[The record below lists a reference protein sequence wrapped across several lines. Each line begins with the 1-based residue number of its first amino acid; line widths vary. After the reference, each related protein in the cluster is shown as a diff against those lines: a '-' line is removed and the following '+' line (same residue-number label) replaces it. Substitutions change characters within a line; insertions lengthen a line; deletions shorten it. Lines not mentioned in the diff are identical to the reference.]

1 VSTARAIPFE
11 SLMPDVAARLLGE
24 CNQRLSKPPKD
35 VRYGTNGSMAVN
47 FETGQWFDHENA
59 IGGGVIDLIVRM
71 TGRDRAEAMAWL
83 RSEGLVEESKPA
95 SPKPKIIATYDYTDE
110 SDALLFQV
118 CRFEPKTFRQR
129 RPDGKGGWIW
139 SLGETRRVLYR
150 LPELAIAILFEEM
163 IFVVEGERDVGTLRS
178 NKLTATCNP
187 GGAGKW
193 RAEYSESLRGADV
206 VIVPDN
212 DKAGH
217 EHAQQVA
224 AALHGIAKRVRVLDL
239 AEIWSGC
246 PDKGDVSDWF
256 ASGGTVDKL
265 RVAVEA
271 LPDWKP
277 SEDAAEDTT
286 SVANVAFVAW
296 PEMDGV
302 AYHGLAGDV
311 VKAFIP
317 HTESDPVAILLQ
329 FLIYF
334 GNAIGSGPYYQV
346 EAHRHRANLYAV
358 LVGKS
363 AKARKGTSGGRAQS
377 VFIDPAWLSRM
388 KSGLSSGEGFIN
400 EVRDE
405 RKEWNRKEAR
415 EEIVDPGVGDK
426 RLMVMEPE
434 FAGALRVMERH
445 GNNLSPHLRKAWD
458 GGILSTM
465 TKHSPITATGAH
477 ISIVGHIT
485 EDELRANLTRTDM
498 ASGLAN
504 RFLFACVKRSKYL
517 PFGGSLDE
525 ASVDELASRVAQ
537 AIERAKN
544 IGRVIMT
551 QQARE
556 DWARAYEA
564 LSAEQPGLLGAITAR
579 AEAQVI
585 RVALVYALLDC
596 PEHGAAQI
604 SAEHLAAALGV
615 WEYCEASAAHIF
627 GDAIGDPIADEIS
640 AALRQAG
647 GTGMTRTAIR
657 DLFGRHRSTDR
668 VGQALAL
675 LATRGRARMET
686 RTTSGRPSEVW
697 FLASP
702 LAT

>member
-1 VSTARAIPFE
+1 
-11 SLMPDVAARLLGE
+11 M
-24 CNQRLSKPPKD
+24 
-35 VRYGTNGSMAVN
+35 
-47 FETGQWFDHENA
+47 
-59 IGGGVIDLIVRM
+59 
-71 TGRDRAEAMAWL
+71 
-83 RSEGLVEESKPA
+83 
-95 SPKPKIIATYDYTDE
+95 
-110 SDALLFQV
+110 
-118 CRFEPKTFRQR
+118 
-129 RPDGKGGWIW
+129 
-139 SLGETRRVLYR
+139 
-150 LPELAIAILFEEM
+150 
-163 IFVVEGERDVGTLRS
+163 
-178 NKLTATCNP
+178 
-187 GGAGKW
+187 
-193 RAEYSESLRGADV
+193 
-206 VIVPDN
+206 
-212 DKAGH
+212 
-217 EHAQQVA
+217 
-224 AALHGIAKRVRVLDL
+224 RVLDL

-405 RKEWNRKEAR
+405 RKEWNRKQAR

>member
-1 VSTARAIPFE
+1 
-11 SLMPDVAARLLGE
+11 MPDVAARLLGE
-24 CNQRLSKPPKD
+24 CNQRLSNPPRD
-35 VRYGTNGSMAVN
+35 VRFGNHGSISVN
-47 FETGQWFDHENA
+47 FESGQFYDHENS
-59 IGGGVIDLIVRM
+59 IGGGVIDLIMRK
-71 TGRDRAEAMAWL
+71 TGRDRAGAMSWL
-83 RSEGLVEESKPA
+83 RSEGLIEESKSA
-95 SPKPKIIATYDYTDE
+95 SSSIVATYDYTDE
-110 SDALLFQV
+110 DGALLFQV
-118 CRFEPKTFRQR
+118 CRFEPKTLRQR
-129 RPDGKGGWIW
+129 RPDGRGGWVW

-150 LPELAIAILFEEM
+150 LPELAGAIVFDET
-163 IFVVEGERDVGTLRS
+163 IYVVEGERDVESLRD
-178 NKLTATCNP
+178 NKLTAATNP

-193 RAEYSESLRGADV
+193 RAEYSESLRGGDV
-206 VIVPDN
+206 VIIPDN

-217 EHAQQVA
+217 DHAQQVA
-224 AALHGIAKRVRVLDL
+224 ASLHGIAKRVRVLDL
-239 AEIWSGC
+239 AKIWSGC
-246 PDKGDVSDWF
+246 PDKADVSDWL

-265 RVAVEA
+265 RVAVEL
-271 LPDWKP
+271 LPDWNP
-277 SEDAAEDTT
+277 SESAAEDPT

-377 VFIDPAWLSRM
+377 VFTDPNWLSRM
-388 KSGLSSGEGFIN
+388 KGGLSSGEGFIN
-400 EVRDE
+400 EVRDQ

-537 AIERAKN
+537 AIARAKN

-585 RVALVYALLDC
+585 RLALVYALLDC
-596 PEHGAAQI
+596 PEQGAAQI

-647 GTGMTRTAIR
+647 GAGMTRTAIR

-686 RTTSGRPSEVW
+686 RTTGGRPSEVW

>member
-1 VSTARAIPFE
+1 
-11 SLMPDVAARLLGE
+11 
-24 CNQRLSKPPKD
+24 
-35 VRYGTNGSMAVN
+35 
-47 FETGQWFDHENA
+47 
-59 IGGGVIDLIVRM
+59 
-71 TGRDRAEAMAWL
+71 
-83 RSEGLVEESKPA
+83 
-95 SPKPKIIATYDYTDE
+95 
-110 SDALLFQV
+110 
-118 CRFEPKTFRQR
+118 
-129 RPDGKGGWIW
+129 
-139 SLGETRRVLYR
+139 
-150 LPELAIAILFEEM
+150 
-163 IFVVEGERDVGTLRS
+163 
-178 NKLTATCNP
+178 
-187 GGAGKW
+187 
-193 RAEYSESLRGADV
+193 
-206 VIVPDN
+206 
-212 DKAGH
+212 
-217 EHAQQVA
+217 
-224 AALHGIAKRVRVLDL
+224 
-239 AEIWSGC
+239 
-246 PDKGDVSDWF
+246 
-256 ASGGTVDKL
+256 
-265 RVAVEA
+265 
-271 LPDWKP
+271 
-277 SEDAAEDTT
+277 
-286 SVANVAFVAW
+286 
-296 PEMDGV
+296 
-302 AYHGLAGDV
+302 
-311 VKAFIP
+311 
-317 HTESDPVAILLQ
+317 
-329 FLIYF
+329 
-334 GNAIGSGPYYQV
+334 
-346 EAHRHRANLYAV
+346 
-358 LVGKS
+358 
-363 AKARKGTSGGRAQS
+363 
-377 VFIDPAWLSRM
+377 M

>member
-1 VSTARAIPFE
+1 
-11 SLMPDVAARLLGE
+11 
-24 CNQRLSKPPKD
+24 
-35 VRYGTNGSMAVN
+35 
-47 FETGQWFDHENA
+47 
-59 IGGGVIDLIVRM
+59 
-71 TGRDRAEAMAWL
+71 
-83 RSEGLVEESKPA
+83 
-95 SPKPKIIATYDYTDE
+95 
-110 SDALLFQV
+110 
-118 CRFEPKTFRQR
+118 
-129 RPDGKGGWIW
+129 
-139 SLGETRRVLYR
+139 VLYR

>member
-1 VSTARAIPFE
+1 
-11 SLMPDVAARLLGE
+11 
-24 CNQRLSKPPKD
+24 
-35 VRYGTNGSMAVN
+35 
-47 FETGQWFDHENA
+47 
-59 IGGGVIDLIVRM
+59 
-71 TGRDRAEAMAWL
+71 
-83 RSEGLVEESKPA
+83 
-95 SPKPKIIATYDYTDE
+95 
-110 SDALLFQV
+110 
-118 CRFEPKTFRQR
+118 
-129 RPDGKGGWIW
+129 
-139 SLGETRRVLYR
+139 
-150 LPELAIAILFEEM
+150 
-163 IFVVEGERDVGTLRS
+163 
-178 NKLTATCNP
+178 
-187 GGAGKW
+187 
-193 RAEYSESLRGADV
+193 
-206 VIVPDN
+206 
-212 DKAGH
+212 
-217 EHAQQVA
+217 
-224 AALHGIAKRVRVLDL
+224 
-239 AEIWSGC
+239 
-246 PDKGDVSDWF
+246 
-256 ASGGTVDKL
+256 
-265 RVAVEA
+265 
-271 LPDWKP
+271 
-277 SEDAAEDTT
+277 
-286 SVANVAFVAW
+286 
-296 PEMDGV
+296 
-302 AYHGLAGDV
+302 
-311 VKAFIP
+311 
-317 HTESDPVAILLQ
+317 
-329 FLIYF
+329 
-334 GNAIGSGPYYQV
+334 
-346 EAHRHRANLYAV
+346 
-358 LVGKS
+358 
-363 AKARKGTSGGRAQS
+363 
-377 VFIDPAWLSRM
+377 
-388 KSGLSSGEGFIN
+388 
-400 EVRDE
+400 
-405 RKEWNRKEAR
+405 
-415 EEIVDPGVGDK
+415 
-426 RLMVMEPE
+426 
-434 FAGALRVMERH
+434 
-445 GNNLSPHLRKAWD
+445 
-458 GGILSTM
+458 M

-604 SAEHLAAALGV
+604 FAEHLAAALGV

-627 GDAIGDPIADEIS
+627 GDAIGDPIPDEIS

>member
-1 VSTARAIPFE
+1 
-11 SLMPDVAARLLGE
+11 
-24 CNQRLSKPPKD
+24 
-35 VRYGTNGSMAVN
+35 
-47 FETGQWFDHENA
+47 
-59 IGGGVIDLIVRM
+59 
-71 TGRDRAEAMAWL
+71 
-83 RSEGLVEESKPA
+83 
-95 SPKPKIIATYDYTDE
+95 
-110 SDALLFQV
+110 
-118 CRFEPKTFRQR
+118 
-129 RPDGKGGWIW
+129 
-139 SLGETRRVLYR
+139 
-150 LPELAIAILFEEM
+150 
-163 IFVVEGERDVGTLRS
+163 
-178 NKLTATCNP
+178 
-187 GGAGKW
+187 
-193 RAEYSESLRGADV
+193 
-206 VIVPDN
+206 
-212 DKAGH
+212 
-217 EHAQQVA
+217 
-224 AALHGIAKRVRVLDL
+224 
-239 AEIWSGC
+239 
-246 PDKGDVSDWF
+246 
-256 ASGGTVDKL
+256 
-265 RVAVEA
+265 
-271 LPDWKP
+271 
-277 SEDAAEDTT
+277 
-286 SVANVAFVAW
+286 
-296 PEMDGV
+296 
-302 AYHGLAGDV
+302 
-311 VKAFIP
+311 
-317 HTESDPVAILLQ
+317 
-329 FLIYF
+329 
-334 GNAIGSGPYYQV
+334 
-346 EAHRHRANLYAV
+346 
-358 LVGKS
+358 
-363 AKARKGTSGGRAQS
+363 
-377 VFIDPAWLSRM
+377 
-388 KSGLSSGEGFIN
+388 
-400 EVRDE
+400 
-405 RKEWNRKEAR
+405 
-415 EEIVDPGVGDK
+415 
-426 RLMVMEPE
+426 
-434 FAGALRVMERH
+434 
-445 GNNLSPHLRKAWD
+445 
-458 GGILSTM
+458 
-465 TKHSPITATGAH
+465 
-477 ISIVGHIT
+477 
-485 EDELRANLTRTDM
+485 M